1 MIFWSNE
8 SKLRHFFNESII
20 PMAHCFFPAEELG
33 FINADT
39 IAFIL
44 QEIENALE
52 KFVMLH
58 NLSVFEVI
66 KSFLESFVLT

>member
-1 MIFWSNE
+1 
-8 SKLRHFFNESII
+8 
-20 PMAHCFFPAEELG
+20 MAHCFFPAEELG